1 MDNAM
6 YAQVIESSRDG
17 IWVFDPDGRTLF
29 TNARLAELLGHTVAD
44 MRDTHVHDFLD
55 EEGRAQFARH
65 LVELKEVG
73 ENAADVECVYRR
85 KDGSPVDLMV
95 SESTLRDEHGEV
107 IGVRPPAD
115 PRRRAPGAAA
125 RAVPPATSCSTRR
138 RPSPGS
144 AAGSSTSATDTM
156 TWSRQMYA
164 ILGAEPGRCDP
175 ERRRLPRADRGGRPG
190 DGHRAVPRRGSR
202 TWRIH
207 LRRPAPAPRR
217 PGGVGRGIGRVTYD
231 ADGRRTARHRR
242 HHPGHHRHQ
251 GGRAP
256 ARSTPS
262 SSTRSCR

>member
-73 ENAADVECVYRR
+73 ENASDVECVYRR
-85 KDGSPVDLMV
+85 KDGSSVDLMV

-107 IGVRPPAD
+107 SAYTHRLTHDAD
-115 PRRRAPGAAA
+115 RRTLLHEVSASRELLDEAQAIA
-125 RAVPPATSCSTRR
+125 RV
-138 RPSPGS
+138 GS
-144 AAGSSTSATDTM
+144 WELDFGTDTM

-164 ILGAEPGRCDP
+164 ILGADP
-175 ERRRLPRADRGGRPG
+175 DAAPRAP
-190 DGHRAVPRRGSR
+190 
-202 TWRIH
+202 
-207 LRRPAPAPRR
+207 
-217 PGGVGRGIGRVTYD
+217 
-231 ADGRRTARHRR
+231 
-242 HHPGHHRHQ
+242 
-251 GGRAP
+251 
-256 ARSTPS
+256 TPS
-262 SSTRSCR
+262 SSRSWRPTGRWSPSGS